1 LKWTIWE
8 FIEYDASKKDWASK
22 NYEKLVRKVAWFDNM
37 ITFHQAWNRV
47 PHADIRKLLFD
58 GESFK
63 VFKDHEG
70 HNYQVTCLMLFKHG
84 IIPAFEDKKNKA
96 ELRLDFGL
104 IRDLGILQTIWE
116 TVVFDFMTGN
126 CPGLDTAEGI
136 NGVRVV

>member
-1 LKWTIWE
+1 MILNLFYKNLKWTIWE
-8 FIEYDASKKDWASK
+8 FIEYDASKRDWANK

-84 IIPAFEDKKNKA
+84 IIPAYEDKRNK
-96 ELRLDFGL
+96 EISDLRSKKMEIVKLNSVKKIFYYL
-104 IRDLGILQTIWE
+104 YTKIIRLMI
-116 TVVFDFMTGN
+116 
-126 CPGLDTAEGI
+126 
-136 NGVRVV
+136 